1 MLGLCNGGGG
11 RAARAA
17 PPQCRRAGQGR
28 AGLGAPRAAGTG
40 PAAAL
45 GPRSRPPPAAVCAP
59 RAACEWQRRQ
69 PPSPACSALPAAG
82 GGGGGLASCALCRS
96 PSPRQSEP
104 QRQQPGSP
112 SHGSVRAAHG
122 GRSSHEPPTNPYN
135 SPLNGHRRQPA
146 LPPGSTA
153 PTAHPQLQPP
163 PRRPARAQ
171 TPPPPPPGPRSPARR
186 RRPVLTMG
194 VQGFQDYIEKHCPSA
209 VVPVELQ
216 KLARGSLVGGGR
228 QRPPQTPLRLLID
241 ADNCLHRL
249 YGGFYTDWVSGGQ
262 WNHMLGYLA
271 ALAKACFNGN
281 IELFVFFNGALEK
294 ARLHEWVKRQGNERQ
309 TAQQIVSH
317 VQNKGTP
324 PPKVWFLPPV
334 CMAHCI
340 RLALI
345 RFHIKVRRRRAQ
357 RPESTPRAS
366 PRGTPAPPPRCRS
379 KMAAGAAP
387 GLAREGRRRRRSGGC
402 TQPLPSAPQNVVEAR
417 GGGPS
422 FGGRNP
428 RGIWLFYS
436 AAGRPAGPAQASA
449 GPAGRPAAPCASRI
463 EARPS
468 SREGFFFASMFFR
481 GRRSVDSK
489 CPFLPR
495 AFPPPPPLG
504 SGGRA
509 GTSVPQVAQSI
520 EDHHQEVIAFCREK
534 GFHGLVAYD
543 SDYALCNIPYYF
555 SAHALK
561 LSRNGKSLT
570 TSQYLM
576 HEVAKQLDLN
586 PNRFPIFAA
595 LLGNHILP
603 DEDLASFHWS
613 LLGPEHPLASLKV
626 RAHQLVLPP
635 CDVVIKAVADYVRNI
650 QDTTDLDAIAKDVFQ
665 HSQSRTDDKVTRFK
679 RAVAYYSA
687 TNKPM
692 PFHPPHYLGRIE
704 MCSNERYKELRE
716 AARPNQFGMP
726 GIVPPYVPS
735 QMLNIPQTS
744 LQAKP
749 VAQQMS
755 NQGGAQGQGPYP
767 YSLSEPAITLET
779 GGKSLS
785 EQNNY
790 SNIPHEGKHTPLYE
804 RSSPINPA
812 QSGSPNHVD
821 STYFPASSTSSSSDN
836 DEGNGSAVN
845 HVSGNKIGWEK
856 TGAQSESQTR
866 GELGDQ
872 TKAEGSS
879 SASSGSQAADVKGNQ
894 TSNPQIP
901 CLLSMPTRNHMDITT
916 PPLPPVAPEVLR
928 VAEHRHKKGLM
939 YPYIFHVLTKGEI
952 KIAVSIEDEAN
963 KDLPPAA
970 LLYRPVRQY
979 VYGVL
984 FSLAESRKKT
994 ERLAFRKNRLPP
1006 EFSPVIIKEWAAYK
1020 GKSPQTPELVEA
1032 LAFREWTCP
1041 NLKKL
1046 WLGKAVEDKNR
1057 RMRAFLACMRSD
1069 TPAMLNPT
1077 NVPTHLMVLCCV
1089 LRYMVQ
1095 WPGVRILRRQE
1106 LDAFLAQALS
1116 PKLYEPDQLQE
1127 LKIENLDPRGIQLS
1141 ALFMSGVDMALFAND
1156 ACGQPIPWEH
1166 CCPWMYFD
1174 GKLFQTKLIKA
1185 SREKVP
1191 LIDLCDG
1198 QAEQAAKVEK
1208 MRQSILEGL
1217 NFSRQNHPLPF
1228 PPPPAMPFYPASM
1241 YPRHFGPVPPPQ
1253 GRGRGFAGVYGFGG
1267 PYGETVATGAYR
1279 AFRVAAAA
1287 GHSGAFSGN
1296 DSNRTSKFQG
1306 GVQPIPSQGGKLE
1319 IAGTVVGHWAGSRRG
1334 RGGRGP
1340 FPLQVVSVGGP
1351 ARGRPRGVI
1360 STPVIRTFGRGGRYY
1375 GRGYKSQGA
1384 IQGKPPYAA
1393 SAEEVAKE
1401 LKSKSEESKSS
1412 IVSSD
1417 GSLAENGVVNEEK
1430 PASQMNGNTGDIR
1443 ASNQSESALS
1453 NDSKMCNTNPH
1464 LNALNADSVCHKDDT
1479 LEATVLKKEE

>member
-1 MLGLCNGGGG
+1 
-11 RAARAA
+11 
-17 PPQCRRAGQGR
+17 
-28 AGLGAPRAAGTG
+28 
-40 PAAAL
+40 
-45 GPRSRPPPAAVCAP
+45 
-59 RAACEWQRRQ
+59 
-69 PPSPACSALPAAG
+69 
-82 GGGGGLASCALCRS
+82 
-96 PSPRQSEP
+96 
-104 QRQQPGSP
+104 
-112 SHGSVRAAHG
+112 
-122 GRSSHEPPTNPYN
+122 
-135 SPLNGHRRQPA
+135 
-146 LPPGSTA
+146 
-153 PTAHPQLQPP
+153 
-163 PRRPARAQ
+163 
-171 TPPPPPPGPRSPARR
+171 
-186 RRPVLTMG
+186 
-194 VQGFQDYIEKHCPSA
+194 
-209 VVPVELQ
+209 
-216 KLARGSLVGGGR
+216 
-228 QRPPQTPLRLLID
+228 
-241 ADNCLHRL
+241 
-249 YGGFYTDWVSGGQ
+249 
-262 WNHMLGYLA
+262 
-271 ALAKACFNGN
+271 
-281 IELFVFFNGALEK
+281 
-294 ARLHEWVKRQGNERQ
+294 
-309 TAQQIVSH
+309 
-317 VQNKGTP
+317 
-324 PPKVWFLPPV
+324 
-334 CMAHCI
+334 
-340 RLALI
+340 
-345 RFHIKVRRRRAQ
+345 
-357 RPESTPRAS
+357 
-366 PRGTPAPPPRCRS
+366 
-379 KMAAGAAP
+379 
-387 GLAREGRRRRRSGGC
+387 
-402 TQPLPSAPQNVVEAR
+402 
-417 GGGPS
+417 
-422 FGGRNP
+422 
-428 RGIWLFYS
+428 
-436 AAGRPAGPAQASA
+436 
-449 GPAGRPAAPCASRI
+449 
-463 EARPS
+463 
-468 SREGFFFASMFFR
+468 
-481 GRRSVDSK
+481 
-489 CPFLPR
+489 
-495 AFPPPPPLG
+495 
-504 SGGRA
+504 
-509 GTSVPQVAQSI
+509 
-520 EDHHQEVIAFCREK
+520 
-534 GFHGLVAYD
+534 
-543 SDYALCNIPYYF
+543 
-555 SAHALK
+555 
-561 LSRNGKSLT
+561 
-570 TSQYLM
+570 M

-665 HSQSRTDDKVTRFK
+665 HSQSRTEDKVTRFK

-692 PFHPPHYLGRIE
+692 PFHPPHYL
-704 MCSNERYKELRE
+704 
-716 AARPNQFGMP
+716 ARPNQFGMP

-735 QMLNIPQTS
+735 QMLNIPQPS
-744 LQAKP
+744 LLAKP
-749 VAQQMS
+749 VAPQMPS
-755 NQGGAQGQGPYP
+755 QGGAQGPGPYP
-767 YSLSEPAITLET
+767 YNLSEQAITLET

-836 DEGNGSAVN
+836 DEGNGGAVN
-845 HVSGNKIGWEK
+845 HVSGNKMSWEK
-856 TGAQSESQTR
+856 TRTQSEKQAH
-866 GELGDQ
+866 GDPGDQ

-879 SASSGSQAADVKGNQ
+879 TASSGSQAAEVKGNQ
-894 TSNPQIP
+894 ANSPQIP

-1095 WPGVRILRRQE
+1095 WPGIRILRRQE
-1106 LDAFLAQALS
+1106 LDAFLSQALS

-1253 GRGRGFAGVYGFGG
+1253 GRGRGFAGVCGFGG

-1296 DSNRTSKFQG
+1296 DNNRTSKFQG

-1375 GRGYKSQGA
+1375 GRGYKNQGA

-1430 PASQMNGNTGDIR
+1430 PASQMNGNSGDIR
-1443 ASNQSESALS
+1443 GSNQSESALS

-1479 LEATVLKKEE
+1479 LEAAVLKKEE

>member
-1 MLGLCNGGGG
+1 
-11 RAARAA
+11 
-17 PPQCRRAGQGR
+17 
-28 AGLGAPRAAGTG
+28 
-40 PAAAL
+40 
-45 GPRSRPPPAAVCAP
+45 
-59 RAACEWQRRQ
+59 
-69 PPSPACSALPAAG
+69 
-82 GGGGGLASCALCRS
+82 
-96 PSPRQSEP
+96 
-104 QRQQPGSP
+104 
-112 SHGSVRAAHG
+112 
-122 GRSSHEPPTNPYN
+122 
-135 SPLNGHRRQPA
+135 
-146 LPPGSTA
+146 
-153 PTAHPQLQPP
+153 
-163 PRRPARAQ
+163 
-171 TPPPPPPGPRSPARR
+171 
-186 RRPVLTMG
+186 MG

-216 KLARGSLVGGGR
+216 KLARGSL
-228 QRPPQTPLRLLID
+228 TPLRLLID

-345 RFHIKVRRRRAQ
+345 RFHIK
-357 RPESTPRAS
+357 
-366 PRGTPAPPPRCRS
+366 
-379 KMAAGAAP
+379 
-387 GLAREGRRRRRSGGC
+387 
-402 TQPLPSAPQNVVEAR
+402 
-417 GGGPS
+417 
-422 FGGRNP
+422 
-428 RGIWLFYS
+428 
-436 AAGRPAGPAQASA
+436 
-449 GPAGRPAAPCASRI
+449 
-463 EARPS
+463 
-468 SREGFFFASMFFR
+468 
-481 GRRSVDSK
+481 
-489 CPFLPR
+489 
-495 AFPPPPPLG
+495 
-504 SGGRA
+504 
-509 GTSVPQVAQSI
+509 VAQSI

-692 PFHPPHYLGRIE
+692 PFHPPHYI
-704 MCSNERYKELRE
+704 

-779 GGKSLS
+779 GGKNLS

-836 DEGNGSAVN
+836 DEGNG
-845 HVSGNKIGWEK
+845 
-856 TGAQSESQTR
+856 GA
-866 GELGDQ
+866 
-872 TKAEGSS
+872 AEGSS

-939 YPYIFHVLTKGEI
+939 YPYIFHVLTKVWHF
-952 KIAVSIEDEAN
+952 KNAYQKVYHLSVLVAYPLLLEADCPVVN
-963 KDLPPAA
+963 FITDSQLVCLQCDLKFNF
-970 LLYRPVRQY
+970 Q
-979 VYGVL
+979 
-984 FSLAESRKKT
+984 SLWY
-994 ERLAFRKNRLPP
+994 FVCFKN
-1006 EFSPVIIKEWAAYK
+1006 ST
-1020 GKSPQTPELVEA
+1020 G
-1032 LAFREWTCP
+1032 
-1041 NLKKL
+1041 
-1046 WLGKAVEDKNR
+1046 
-1057 RMRAFLACMRSD
+1057 FLC
-1069 TPAMLNPT
+1069 
-1077 NVPTHLMVLCCV
+1077 
-1089 LRYMVQ
+1089 RYMVQ

-1306 GVQPIPSQGGKLE
+1306 GNYTPNPFLRASGNSFLHF
-1319 IAGTVVGHWAGSRRG
+1319 TVCPQAAARPRSLLCC
-1334 RGGRGP
+1334 P
-1340 FPLQVVSVGGP
+1340 ACPGP
-1351 ARGRPRGVI
+1351 AHPLECQPLTPRN
-1360 STPVIRTFGRGGRYY
+1360 
-1375 GRGYKSQGA
+1375 
-1384 IQGKPPYAA
+1384 PP
-1393 SAEEVAKE
+1393 SGTE
-1401 LKSKSEESKSS
+1401 
-1412 IVSSD
+1412 
-1417 GSLAENGVVNEEK
+1417 
-1430 PASQMNGNTGDIR
+1430 
-1443 ASNQSESALS
+1443 
-1453 NDSKMCNTNPH
+1453 
-1464 LNALNADSVCHKDDT
+1464 
-1479 LEATVLKKEE
+1479 

>member
-1 MLGLCNGGGG
+1 
-11 RAARAA
+11 
-17 PPQCRRAGQGR
+17 
-28 AGLGAPRAAGTG
+28 
-40 PAAAL
+40 
-45 GPRSRPPPAAVCAP
+45 
-59 RAACEWQRRQ
+59 
-69 PPSPACSALPAAG
+69 
-82 GGGGGLASCALCRS
+82 
-96 PSPRQSEP
+96 
-104 QRQQPGSP
+104 
-112 SHGSVRAAHG
+112 
-122 GRSSHEPPTNPYN
+122 
-135 SPLNGHRRQPA
+135 
-146 LPPGSTA
+146 
-153 PTAHPQLQPP
+153 
-163 PRRPARAQ
+163 
-171 TPPPPPPGPRSPARR
+171 
-186 RRPVLTMG
+186 MG

-228 QRPPQTPLRLLID
+228 QRPPQTPLRLLVD
-241 ADNCLHRL
+241 AENCLHRL

-271 ALAKACFNGN
+271 ALAKACFHGN

-294 ARLHEWVKRQGNERQ
+294 GRLHEWVKRQGNERQ

-317 VQNKGTP
+317 VQNKATP

-334 CMAHCI
+334 SMAHCI

-345 RFHIKVRRRRAQ
+345 RFHIK
-357 RPESTPRAS
+357 
-366 PRGTPAPPPRCRS
+366 
-379 KMAAGAAP
+379 
-387 GLAREGRRRRRSGGC
+387 
-402 TQPLPSAPQNVVEAR
+402 
-417 GGGPS
+417 
-422 FGGRNP
+422 
-428 RGIWLFYS
+428 
-436 AAGRPAGPAQASA
+436 
-449 GPAGRPAAPCASRI
+449 
-463 EARPS
+463 
-468 SREGFFFASMFFR
+468 
-481 GRRSVDSK
+481 
-489 CPFLPR
+489 
-495 AFPPPPPLG
+495 
-504 SGGRA
+504 
-509 GTSVPQVAQSI
+509 VAQSI

-650 QDTTDLDAIAKDVFQ
+650 QDTSDLDAIAKDVFQ
-665 HSQSRTDDKVTRFK
+665 YSQSRTDDKAKRFK
-679 RAVAYYSA
+679 RAVGYYSYHI
-687 TNKPM
+687 M
-692 PFHPPHYLGRIE
+692 
-704 MCSNERYKELRE
+704 
-716 AARPNQFGMP
+716 
-726 GIVPPYVPS
+726 
-735 QMLNIPQTS
+735 
-744 LQAKP
+744 
-749 VAQQMS
+749 
-755 NQGGAQGQGPYP
+755 GPYP
-767 YSLSEPAITLET
+767 YTLSEPAIALEA
-779 GGKSLS
+779 GGKSVS

-812 QSGSPNHVD
+812 QGGSPNHVD

-836 DEGNGSAVN
+836 DEG
-845 HVSGNKIGWEK
+845 SGG
-856 TGAQSESQTR
+856 T
-866 GELGDQ
+866 
-872 TKAEGSS
+872 AEGSS
-879 SASSGSQAADVKGNQ
+879 TVSSGNQAAEVKGNQ
-894 TSNPQIP
+894 ASTPQIP

-1006 EFSPVIIKEWAAYK
+1006 EFSPVIVKEWAAYK

-1069 TPAMLNPT
+1069 TPAMLNPS

-1185 SREKVP
+1185 TREKVP

-1217 NFSRQNHPLPF
+1217 HFSRQNHPLPF
-1228 PPPPAMPFYPASM
+1228 PPPPAMPFYPASV
-1241 YPRHFGPVPPPQ
+1241 YPRHFGPIPPPQ
-1253 GRGRGFAGVYGFGG
+1253 GRGRGF
-1267 PYGETVATGAYR
+1267 P
-1279 AFRVAAAA
+1279 
-1287 GHSGAFSGN
+1287 
-1296 DSNRTSKFQG
+1296 

-1340 FPLQVVSVGGP
+1340 FPLQVVSVGGA

-1375 GRGYKSQGA
+1375 GRAYKNQGT

-1412 IVSSD
+1412 IVSSE

-1430 PASQMNGNTGDIR
+1430 PASQLNGNTADDR

-1453 NDSKMCNTNPH
+1453 NDSKTCNTNPH
-1464 LNALNADSVCHKDDT
+1464 LNALNTDSVCHKDDA

>member
-1 MLGLCNGGGG
+1 
-11 RAARAA
+11 
-17 PPQCRRAGQGR
+17 
-28 AGLGAPRAAGTG
+28 
-40 PAAAL
+40 
-45 GPRSRPPPAAVCAP
+45 
-59 RAACEWQRRQ
+59 
-69 PPSPACSALPAAG
+69 
-82 GGGGGLASCALCRS
+82 
-96 PSPRQSEP
+96 
-104 QRQQPGSP
+104 
-112 SHGSVRAAHG
+112 
-122 GRSSHEPPTNPYN
+122 
-135 SPLNGHRRQPA
+135 
-146 LPPGSTA
+146 
-153 PTAHPQLQPP
+153 
-163 PRRPARAQ
+163 
-171 TPPPPPPGPRSPARR
+171 
-186 RRPVLTMG
+186 MG

-345 RFHIKVRRRRAQ
+345 RFHIK
-357 RPESTPRAS
+357 
-366 PRGTPAPPPRCRS
+366 
-379 KMAAGAAP
+379 
-387 GLAREGRRRRRSGGC
+387 
-402 TQPLPSAPQNVVEAR
+402 
-417 GGGPS
+417 
-422 FGGRNP
+422 
-428 RGIWLFYS
+428 
-436 AAGRPAGPAQASA
+436 
-449 GPAGRPAAPCASRI
+449 
-463 EARPS
+463 
-468 SREGFFFASMFFR
+468 
-481 GRRSVDSK
+481 
-489 CPFLPR
+489 
-495 AFPPPPPLG
+495 
-504 SGGRA
+504 
-509 GTSVPQVAQSI
+509 VAQSI

-692 PFHPPHYLGRIE
+692 PFHPPHYLGKCTIFTGVE
-704 MCSNERYKELRE
+704 GGSLLFPLADLLVCFWTHPKHFIL
-716 AARPNQFGMP
+716 
-726 GIVPPYVPS
+726 YV
-735 QMLNIPQTS
+735 L
-744 LQAKP
+744 LQ
-749 VAQQMS
+749 
-755 NQGGAQGQGPYP
+755 
-767 YSLSEPAITLET
+767 
-779 GGKSLS
+779 
-785 EQNNY
+785 
-790 SNIPHEGKHTPLYE
+790 
-804 RSSPINPA
+804 
-812 QSGSPNHVD
+812 
-821 STYFPASSTSSSSDN
+821 
-836 DEGNGSAVN
+836 
-845 HVSGNKIGWEK
+845 
-856 TGAQSESQTR
+856 
-866 GELGDQ
+866 
-872 TKAEGSS
+872 AEGSS

-894 TSNPQIP
+894 SSNPQIP

-1253 GRGRGFAGVYGFGG
+1253 GRGRGFAGV
-1267 PYGETVATGAYR
+1267 
-1279 AFRVAAAA
+1279 
-1287 GHSGAFSGN
+1287 
-1296 DSNRTSKFQG
+1296 
-1306 GVQPIPSQGGKLE
+1306 QPIPSQGGKLE

-1351 ARGRPRGVI
+1351 ENRE
-1360 STPVIRTFGRGGRYY
+1360 
-1375 GRGYKSQGA
+1375 KL
-1384 IQGKPPYAA
+1384 
-1393 SAEEVAKE
+1393 EV
-1401 LKSKSEESKSS
+1401 
-1412 IVSSD
+1412 
-1417 GSLAENGVVNEEK
+1417 VVC
-1430 PASQMNGNTGDIR
+1430 IW
-1443 ASNQSESALS
+1443 
-1453 NDSKMCNTNPH
+1453 H
-1464 LNALNADSVCHKDDT
+1464 T
-1479 LEATVLKKEE
+1479 L